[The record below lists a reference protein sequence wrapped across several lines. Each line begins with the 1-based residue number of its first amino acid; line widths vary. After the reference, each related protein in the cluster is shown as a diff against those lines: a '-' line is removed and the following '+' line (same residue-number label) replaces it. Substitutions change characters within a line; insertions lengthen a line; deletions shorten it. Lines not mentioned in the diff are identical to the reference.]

1 MKIDNLLTLFKNKT
15 TLILSDMYPP
25 FVVGGAE
32 ISLQLQIS
40 CLNEDTRKK
49 ILVVI
54 FSDLDQINISRID
67 SVDVVSIPTQRYWH
81 KNQSL
86 SFLYKYY
93 KGSNKVYKYLVRFLA
108 RILNC
113 INLGKIKKRLNII
126 YLTKFSRVKGGISK
140 EILPEHRKED
150 YLYLKK
156 IITSL
161 PIKKILCNNTRSITL
176 ASRLDEDNPEIWQA
190 LAKYAYVRDQRFSCV
205 RHNQAFYTNEK
216 LCKSC
221 DFKCTNEDI
230 STKHRKHLKIY
241 LKSLRDF
248 RQNALNKFDNI
259 FVSSIYSANLVNQFI
274 DKSISVLGNPIENQ
288 EFIYQKTCDSF
299 QDPQNII
306 LIVGSL
312 SEPKGQFEFIK
323 NSVDFLKEN
332 PSYIIYFAGRG
343 PRMQKVIEIFAK
355 RENISNQIL
364 FKGFIEREKVYELM
378 TLSSVIVGTSIS
390 PESFGRIPFECASVN
405 RPYVGFNVGAIPEN
419 VPEKMLA
426 PYGDYEALH
435 KLIKNAINNKAQSR
449 KNIELYKKDLL
460 INNQWQKIGKTIFK
474 KAFEN

>member
-150 YLYLKK
+150 YLYLK
-156 IITSL
+156 THL
-161 PIKKILCNNTRSITL
+161 ILV
-176 ASRLDEDNPEIWQA
+176 E
-190 LAKYAYVRDQRFSCV
+190 
-205 RHNQAFYTNEK
+205 
-216 LCKSC
+216 
-221 DFKCTNEDI
+221 
-230 STKHRKHLKIY
+230 HLKL
-241 LKSLRDF
+241 LK
-248 RQNALNKFDNI
+248 K
-259 FVSSIYSANLVNQFI
+259 
-274 DKSISVLGNPIENQ
+274 
-288 EFIYQKTCDSF
+288 
-299 QDPQNII
+299 
-306 LIVGSL
+306 
-312 SEPKGQFEFIK
+312 
-323 NSVDFLKEN
+323 
-332 PSYIIYFAGRG
+332 
-343 PRMQKVIEIFAK
+343 
-355 RENISNQIL
+355 
-364 FKGFIEREKVYELM
+364 
-378 TLSSVIVGTSIS
+378 
-390 PESFGRIPFECASVN
+390 
-405 RPYVGFNVGAIPEN
+405 
-419 VPEKMLA
+419 
-426 PYGDYEALH
+426 
-435 KLIKNAINNKAQSR
+435 
-449 KNIELYKKDLL
+449 
-460 INNQWQKIGKTIFK
+460 
-474 KAFEN
+474 